1 MVQLFNLHSLSLSE
15 CYIAARAE
23 KLFYIS
29 QTSSQLR
36 FMCELMCLHTIWNP
50 ELKSTRCCCCRV
62 CRGSVCGSATVIAGW
77 LQRVEC
83 TVNCLVMSFQSLRL
97 WQQLWVFRTQ
107 LKWHAISNWDS
118 SFLILLFL
126 DCARQ
131 QLLWRTSGVGLSQW
145 PRARTSS
152 PSSLAF
158 VDPQFSALNLHLMAS
173 APKALIFETEQ

>member
-1 MVQLFNLHSLSLSE
+1 MSDSVTLWTIAHQSPLSMGFSGREYWSELLCPPPGDLLNPRIISKSLMSPAWADGFFTMSGTWEAQPLPLSSSEKFSSPQRETPYPFSIYLHSLSLSE

-77 LQRVEC
+77 L
-83 TVNCLVMSFQSLRL
+83 
-97 WQQLWVFRTQ
+97 
-107 LKWHAISNWDS
+107 
-118 SFLILLFL
+118 
-126 DCARQ
+126 
-131 QLLWRTSGVGLSQW
+131 
-145 PRARTSS
+145 
-152 PSSLAF
+152 
-158 VDPQFSALNLHLMAS
+158 
-173 APKALIFETEQ
+173 